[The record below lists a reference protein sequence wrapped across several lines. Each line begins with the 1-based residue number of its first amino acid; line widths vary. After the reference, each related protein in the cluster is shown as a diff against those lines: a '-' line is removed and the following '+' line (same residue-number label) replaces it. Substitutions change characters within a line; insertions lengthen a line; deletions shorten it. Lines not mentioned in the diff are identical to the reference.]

1 MNSNE
6 NIEWLCRRDEEG
18 NPVLIGMPVPGPRLK
33 IDPFASDHKRTR
45 IFIAYPNG
53 QVKPVWKTL

>member
-6 NIEWLCRRDEEG
+6 NIEWICRRDENG
-18 NPVLIGMPVPGPRLK
+18 LPVVIGIPVAGPGLK
-33 IDPFASDHKRTR
+33 TKPFAADHKRTR
-45 IFIAYPNG
+45 IFIAYPDG